1 MDAERHNMD
10 SFFISKASLPIIA
23 VLLVSALFFRWQ
35 RDIAREDAEEWAL
48 KARHA
53 EASLEAVQAERAAI
67 LASLETRNATL
78 NTIQQERRAT
88 ASKLSEANKNV
99 QTRSWYD
106 TPLPA
111 DIRRVLIPTANSPR

>member
-1 MDAERHNMD
+1 MD
-10 SFFISKASLPIIA
+10 SFFTTRTSLFLITA
-23 VLLVSALFFRWQ
+23 LLLATLFFRWQ
-35 RDIAREDAEEWAL
+35 RDSAREDAEEWAL

-88 ASKLSEANKNV
+88 ASKLSEATKNV

-111 DIRRVLIPTANSPR
+111 DIRRVLIPTANSAR

>member
-1 MDAERHNMD
+1 MDAERHNMG
-10 SFFISKASLPIIA
+10 SLFSSRVSLFLIA
-23 VLLVSALFFRWQ
+23 ALLLAALLFRWQ
-35 RDIAREDAEEWAL
+35 RDSAREDAEEWAL

-78 NTIQQERRAT
+78 NIIQQERRAT

-111 DIRRVLIPTANSPR
+111 DIRRVLTTTAKSPR

>member
-1 MDAERHNMD
+1 MD

-23 VLLVSALFFRWQ
+23 VLLVSTLFFRWQ
-35 RDIAREDAEEWAL
+35 RDSAREDAEEWAL

-67 LASLETRNATL
+67 LASLEARNTTL
-78 NTIQQERRAT
+78 NTIQQERRST
-88 ASKLSEANKNV
+88 ASKLSEATKNV

-106 TPLPA
+106 APLPA
-111 DIRRVLIPTANSPR
+111 DIRRVLSPTANSPR

>member
-1 MDAERHNMD
+1 MD
-10 SFFISKASLPIIA
+10 SFFTSKASLPIIA

-35 RDIAREDAEEWAL
+35 RDSAREDAEEWAL

-67 LASLETRNATL
+67 LASLEVRNATIT
-78 NTIQQERRAT
+78 TIQQDRRT
-88 ASKLSEANKNV
+88 MASKLSEATRNEK
-99 QTRSWYD
+99 TRSWYD

-111 DIRRVLIPTANSPR
+111 DIGRVLTPNAISTR